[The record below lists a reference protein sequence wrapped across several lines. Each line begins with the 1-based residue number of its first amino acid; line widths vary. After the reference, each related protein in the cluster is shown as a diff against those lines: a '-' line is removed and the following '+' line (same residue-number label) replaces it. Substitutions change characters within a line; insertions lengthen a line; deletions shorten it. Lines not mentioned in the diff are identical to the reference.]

1 MVDSFG
7 LYSLITHGDWTLL
20 KLDFLVNLQVCVL
33 LVLISL
39 LVWQGEGR
47 ARREVRLARGEEE
60 RRETR
65 RKMLQIFDPRSKKT
79 RREKKMKDIGSI
91 VLVPVITKPS
101 NQQRYSNQDIK
112 ERCQKHKHENPFCF
126 RHPIFDFQDFLQN
139 I

>member
-1 MVDSFG
+1 M
-7 LYSLITHGDWTLL
+7 

-112 ERCQKHKHENPFCF
+112 ERCQKHSAGAGNAFF
-126 RHPIFDFQDFLQN
+126 RL
-139 I
+139 